1 MFLLYLLFHNIK
13 LFKGTVHGPF
23 FRAILIISVFFSHSI
38 SFNQLTVL
46 LFANSNRPSNATVFA
61 FVCIRFTLS
70 KFASRVKILYLWDER

>member
-1 MFLLYLLFHNIK
+1 M
-13 LFKGTVHGPF
+13 FKGTVHGPF

-38 SFNQLTVL
+38 SEFGNFVITFINQLTVL